1 MIFFNPIVI
10 SEKIQHNNYVLKIKS
25 FAASLAVHATLLTTA
40 FYFSVQNPISVPL
53 EEEPVL
59 ISLADYSPLSAS
71 EKYLNNAKN
80 KPADRS
86 SKTDKSVTSTHTP
99 TPQKIPSSA
108 LAVSSEASAPQTSPV
123 RPVVAPSDL
132 QPPTQESLH
141 SIQKPVA
148 NDSPHDTSSLNKTSE
163 LPKTNVSTEDINGAT
178 LGRIRAMIE
187 SSLTYPSIARKLR
200 LEGTVTVSFILR
212 PNGLVEK
219 AEILSSSGSTLLDTK
234 AIQTVLS
241 LSGDYPTLP
250 KTAYLKIPIA
260 FSLTKS

>member
-10 SEKIQHNNYVLKIKS
+10 SEKIQHNNYLLKIKS
-25 FAASLAVHATLLTTA
+25 FGASLAVHATLLTTA
-40 FYFSVQNPISVPL
+40 LYFTMHNPITIPL
-53 EEEPVL
+53 EEDPVL
-59 ISLADYSPLSAS
+59 ISLADYAPMTAP
-71 EKYLNNAKN
+71 ENHPDTTKN
-80 KPADRS
+80 KPIDRPKRINNPIV
-86 SKTDKSVTSTHTP
+86 KTPIP
-99 TPQKIPSSA
+99 TPQKIPSSTP
-108 LAVSSEASAPQTSPV
+108 AVSSEASTPQTPPV
-123 RPVVAPSDL
+123 RPVVAPSNL
-132 QPPTQESLH
+132 QQPTQESLH

-148 NDSPHDTSSLNKTSE
+148 NDSPHDTSSPNKTSE

-234 AIQTVLS
+234 AIQTVLA
-241 LSGDYPTLP
+241 LSGDYPTIP